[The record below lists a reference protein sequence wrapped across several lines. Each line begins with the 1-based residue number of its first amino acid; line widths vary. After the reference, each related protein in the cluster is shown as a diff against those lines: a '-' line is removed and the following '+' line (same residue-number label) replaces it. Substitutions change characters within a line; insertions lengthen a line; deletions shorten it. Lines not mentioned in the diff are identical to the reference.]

1 VAVEDSSTGLVN
13 AVLATG
19 AGYQGF
25 SFLQRGLAGN
35 AFYRLLVVGL
45 GYFITTSS
53 QRQWLISELGALF
66 LLSGGGHSRG
76 VKVMGVLGFLLV
88 LLYLLLDARHC
99 LG

>member
-1 VAVEDSSTGLVN
+1 MAVEDSSAGLVN

-35 AFYRLLVVGL
+35 AFYRLLAVGL

-53 QRQWLISELGALF
+53 QRQRLVPELGALF
-66 LLSGGGHSRG
+66 LLSDSGYGRG
-76 VKVMGVLGFLLV
+76 LKVMGVLGCLLIFL
-88 LLYLLLDARHC
+88 YFFS
-99 LG
+99 